1 MWLFNNIGTTAKA
14 YIMYRISIVLCSL
27 MGALLWLSYSEET
40 EALPKEKIE
49 SSSAKVT
56 PPQKADHW
64 VTQISSTKSLPLK
77 DNTSSKRIH
86 KPLSQIKSNSHI
98 QKTAEPDDAP
108 IVALDR
114 PDDMVYPL
122 TRDGISQAMT
132 AFNENIKD
140 CYVQA
145 LETHPDLNG
154 QLLASFRIE
163 RPEEDMPDQDIAHV
177 SEVEV
182 LNSELDH
189 TALENCIMDNLDQLW
204 FDPPEGEYMEV
215 KFPFVFGTEQQ

>member
-1 MWLFNNIGTTAKA
+1 
-14 YIMYRISIVLCSL
+14 MYRISIAFCSL
-27 MGALLWLSYSEET
+27 MGALLWFSYPEET
-40 EALPKEKIE
+40 TAPPGEKIE
-49 SSSAKVT
+49 SSSAEIIHS
-56 PPQKADHW
+56 QKADHS
-64 VTQISSTKSLPLK
+64 VTQSSSTKSLPSK
-77 DNTSSKRIH
+77 DNTSAKKIH
-86 KPLSQIKSNSHI
+86 KPLSKIESNSHI
-98 QKTAEPDDAP
+98 QMTAEPDDAP

-132 AFNENIKD
+132 AFNGNIKD

-163 RPEEDMPDQDIAHV
+163 QPEEDMPDRDIARV

-189 TALENCIMDNLDQLW
+189 TALEDCIMDNLDQLW

-215 KFPFVFGTEQQ
+215 KFPFIFDTEQH